1 MNEIISVI
9 FNDGS
14 RWDNLT
20 LDGSSLVSKKPLDP
34 SKIDNCPENLK
45 IVDSEG
51 EIIFMFDYALISSYG
66 GPNEIGEYYV
76 AIYPLTSEKMRECE
90 VNSKLDYLSL
100 MTGIDLENEIEKVRT
115 ISNERGGGAQP
126 EIHNSYAIFQNRSL
140 GRSKDASC
148 CRQRLDHHARI
159 RDYYKVEIL
168 TFFCCLAPSLKFRK
182 GVSQHED

>member
-115 ISNERGGGAQP
+115 ISNERGGGTARNTQLLCDISESVFGTKQRCELLSTKAGSP
-126 EIHNSYAIFQNRSL
+126 CSNSRLLQGRDTNFLLLSGTLFEIQ
-140 GRSKDASC
+140 
-148 CRQRLDHHARI
+148 
-159 RDYYKVEIL
+159 
-168 TFFCCLAPSLKFRK
+168 K
-182 GVSQHED
+182 GGVAA

>member
-115 ISNERGGGAQP
+115 ISNERGGGHSPKYTTLMRYFRIGLWDEAKMRAAVDKGWITML
-126 EIHNSYAIFQNRSL
+126 EFETITRS
-140 GRSKDASC
+140 R
-148 CRQRLDHHARI
+148 
-159 RDYYKVEIL
+159 Y
-168 TFFCCLAPSLKFRK
+168 
-182 GVSQHED
+182 